1 MIVSLVAALDEN
13 RLIGSDN
20 GMPWYLPADFRHF
33 KKITMGKPVIMGR
46 KTFESIGK
54 PLPGRQNIVIS
65 RSGFVAEGVSSV
77 DSIDAALKLVANIDE
92 VMIIGG
98 ANIYQQMIG
107 LADRLYLTHVNAV
120 CEGDAW
126 FPDLVLSEW
135 DVTNETKVES
145 DEKNNFSFRI
155 VSYERKK

>member
-65 RSGFVAEGVSSV
+65 RSGFVAEGVFSV

-126 FPDLVLSEW
+126 FPELVLSEW
-135 DVTNETKVES
+135 DITNETKVES